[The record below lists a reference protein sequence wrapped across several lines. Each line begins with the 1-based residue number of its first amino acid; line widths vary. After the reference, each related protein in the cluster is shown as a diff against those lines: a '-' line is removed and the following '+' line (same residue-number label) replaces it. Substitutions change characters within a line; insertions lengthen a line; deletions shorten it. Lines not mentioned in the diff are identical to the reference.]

1 MKSKSLSFLIY
12 SSTFLETLLPSLSS
26 EGICLPCA
34 STLCIC
40 VFFRPLWFLTLHP
53 LWLPTVVPSTVSQGG
68 TRSVSDGCWLMKGNE
83 NSSWSNDFWTL
94 FVRLQMRIQE
104 TMSSTVPWCLSE
116 DLTNWIHTIY
126 GCCHSQGSLLRG
138 CRAEP
143 FPNPRRPARG
153 ANEDEANSLL
163 LSLLRSGLRCAPSNS
178 NHFWKFTQSWQH
190 SVLSAESKA
199 SLLF

>member
-116 DLTNWIHTIY
+116 DLIEITPYMGAAI
-126 GCCHSQGSLLRG
+126 
-138 CRAEP
+138 P
-143 FPNPRRPARG
+143 RG
-153 ANEDEANSLL
+153 ACSEAAG
-163 LSLLRSGLRCAPSNS
+163 LSLSQTLGDPQEEQMKMKPTASFFPFWDPDYDVHLLTVTISENS
-178 NHFWKFTQSWQH
+178 QSWQH